1 MQRIDQLVR
10 SAVGFDASRGDQ
22 VNVINVQF
30 DREAAVGGA
39 TAAGS
44 KLLDFDKNDMMRG
57 AELLVLAVVAVLII
71 FFVVRPLLA
80 STAGGAVGLRAL
92 AGGVRALPPGG
103 AAGGAGGQ
111 GQISYDAVTGEPL
124 ALPNPAAQEQAG
136 GIDIARIE
144 GQVRVSSVKSVS
156 DFVDR
161 HPEESVSILR
171 GWLHEA

>member
-1 MQRIDQLVR
+1 
-10 SAVGFDASRGDQ
+10 VGYDATRGDQ

-39 TAAGS
+39 AATGS
-44 KLLDFDKNDMMRG
+44 KLLDFDKNDLMRG

-80 STAGGAVGLRAL
+80 STTGAGLPRTL
-92 AGGVRALPPGG
+92 AGVRALPSG
-103 AAGGAGGQ
+103 GGAGGGGQ
-111 GQISYDAVTGEPL
+111 GQVSYDAQTGEPL
-124 ALPNPAAQEQAG
+124 ALPNPGNPEMDSR
-136 GIDIARIE
+136 IDIARIE